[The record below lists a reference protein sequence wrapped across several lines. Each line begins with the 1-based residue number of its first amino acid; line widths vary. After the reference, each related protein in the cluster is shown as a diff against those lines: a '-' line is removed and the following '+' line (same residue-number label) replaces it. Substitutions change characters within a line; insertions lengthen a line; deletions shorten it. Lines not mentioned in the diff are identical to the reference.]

1 MHRRNLI
8 ASAVA
13 AIALP
18 AVSAT
23 AQTEISWW
31 HAMTGANAEVV
42 EKIAADFNAS
52 QSDYKLVPTFKG
64 TYPETLNAGIAAFR
78 AGQAPDIMQ
87 VFDVGTGV
95 MMAAEG
101 AVKPVAEVLEHE
113 VRDLPRLHSDR
124 GLKLDLDQLTITCPS
139 GNTEPIRL
147 GTVAHFPAET
157 CAACPNRA
165 RCTTSAESRGRSV
178 SIAADEP
185 LQKELREAIATP
197 KGRARLRRR
206 VMIEHRL
213 AHHARKQGHRAR
225 YIGRRKNVFD
235 ARRHAATINLER
247 LQLAEAA

>member
-1 MHRRNLI
+1 MLPEIIVDVAHYSERNRI
-8 ASAVA
+8 G
-13 AIALP
+13 
-18 AVSAT
+18 
-23 AQTEISWW
+23 E
-31 HAMTGANAEVV
+31 
-42 EKIAADFNAS
+42 
-52 QSDYKLVPTFKG
+52 
-64 TYPETLNAGIAAFR
+64 
-78 AGQAPDIMQ
+78 
-87 VFDVGTGV
+87 
-95 MMAAEG
+95 
-101 AVKPVAEVLEHE
+101 
-113 VRDLPRLHSDR
+113 LHIDR
-124 GLKLDLDQLTITCPS
+124 GYVASNDVQALAEKKVPIVAKPWHPRSGTLYSKSDFKLDLDQLTITCPS